1 MKDSEFEAILKEALT
16 DDRIPSEEL
25 NARLMKR
32 IANKKKMRFFGFDVR
47 YAAAAAV
54 VIAAGGAALLSNN
67 VFIRPGSVNELARET
82 ADTYGYSDS
91 GNDSI
96 GKYTDNAPYTEE
108 KTQSEAKTDTT
119 SEQSAAESITGSKQN
134 NSTAKKNEA
143 KPVMSDK
150 DNSAQSSA
158 KSRAESIIVSRPKSS
173 DTAQKESTA
182 PEAAQAA
189 VTDLSGEKG
198 TESNTLNKY
207 IEIAAEGIGKALDS
221 LNLTVNG
228 YIGELYATHNAE
240 MPAVSAARSY
250 IAPAAG
256 SAKQAQ
262 TESLD
267 GIAGGSGGSAK
278 KQPEIA
284 LDSDVAEDVAV
295 KAEPQA
301 NNSYEVLCNSE
312 KYYSVKINT
321 EFEDEP
327 GTLYTKT
334 YTVDKKKEAV
344 VTLDDVYSGK
354 PGYKAELYDNI
365 CSQME
370 RQMEQDK
377 DIQYYIGYGF
387 SEITGEEDFY
397 INSAEEVV
405 ITFDAGTVSPYK
417 QGESSF
423 NVGSL

>member
-1 MKDSEFEAILKEALT
+1 MKDSEFEAILEEALT

-25 NARLMKR
+25 NAKLIKR

-82 ADTYGYSDS
+82 ADTYGDSDS

-108 KTQSEAKTDTT
+108 KTQPDAKTDTT

-134 NSTAKKNEA
+134 NVTAQKNDA

-158 KSRAESIIVSRPKSS
+158 KSRAESIIVSRPKNN
-173 DTAQKESTA
+173 DTAQKESA
-182 PEAAQAA
+182 VPEAAQAA
-189 VTDLSGEKG
+189 VTDLSEEKDAG
-198 TESNTLNKY
+198 SNTLNKY

-228 YIGELYATHNAE
+228 YIGELYASHNTD

-250 IAPAAG
+250 MAPA
-256 SAKQAQ
+256 QAQ

-267 GIAGGSGGSAK
+267 SSVVGSGGSAK
-278 KQPEIA
+278 KQPEA
-284 LDSDVAEDVAV
+284 TLDSNVAEDAAV

-301 NNSYEVLCNSE
+301 NNSYEVLCDSQ

-327 GTLYTKT
+327 GELYTKT

-344 VTLDDVYSGK
+344 VTLDEMYSGK

-377 DIQYYIGYGF
+377 NIHYYIGYGF

-397 INSAEEVV
+397 INSADEVV
-405 ITFDAGTVSPYK
+405 ITFAAGTVAPYN

-423 NVGSL
+423 NVGTP